1 MDQGGNNATQTGWRT
16 ISNTTFKQDI
26 DNASS
31 KIRNSEEF
39 QDCMKKQANMCIQTT
54 GMQIAQKNK
63 DSAFCKELP
72 NADEQLSCEFAIT
85 MINAQ
90 EANNEKLCD
99 TLKTPTYLKQ
109 CKVHVYKQNAIAK
122 NDISLCEK
130 IATVINTTDTEF
142 TSEASMQKDQCILQ
156 FISSNASA
164 KESDCKKLSNIA
176 SEDMCKTIL
185 KSKTQIINPPTP
197 GNIPL
202 IKR

>member
-1 MDQGGNNATQTGWRT
+1 MDQKWNNITQTGWRT
-16 ISNTTFKQDI
+16 VSNTTFKQDI

-63 DSAFCKELP
+63 DSAFCKELS

-90 EANNEKLCD
+90 ETNNEKLCD
-99 TLKTPTYLKQ
+99 TLKTPMYLKQ
-109 CKVHVYKQNAIAK
+109 CKVHVYKQNAIVK
-122 NDISLCEK
+122 NDITLCEK
-130 IATVINTTDTEF
+130 IASVINSSDTNV
-142 TSEASMQKDQCILQ
+142 TSEASIQKDQCILQ
-156 FISSNASA
+156 FISSNTKAE
-164 KESDCKKLSNIA
+164 ESDCKKLSNTA
-176 SEDMCKTIL
+176 SQDMCKSIL
-185 KSKTQIINPPTP
+185 KSKTQVIVPPPPT
-197 GNIPL
+197 NIPS